1 MLLTTGVL
9 AVLAGLI
16 GLADPS
22 VTYSQL
28 GLHTRPGHV
37 DMWTMAE
44 SGQDTRGRPCDPQ
57 ESSKSPHWTAV
68 ARPLITD

>member
-1 MLLTTGVL
+1 MQAAAVAAVVATAAVSGVL
-9 AVLAGLI
+9 VVLAGLL

-44 SGQDTRGRPCDPQ
+44 SGQATRGRAQ
-57 ESSKSPHWTAV
+57 
-68 ARPLITD
+68 IF

>member
-1 MLLTTGVL
+1 MLLTPGVL

-37 DMWTMAE
+37 DMWTMAQ
-44 SGQDTRGRPCDPQ
+44 SGQDTRGRPPR
-57 ESSKSPHWTAV
+57 EFLSPPHWTAV
-68 ARPLITD
+68 ARPLIND

>member
-1 MLLTTGVL
+1 MMLMTPGVL
-9 AVLAGLI
+9 VVLAGLL

-44 SGQDTRGRPCDPQ
+44 SGQATRGRAHNRV
-57 ESSKSPHWTAV
+57 SNSPHLDGMIQT
-68 ARPLITD
+68 P

>member
-1 MLLTTGVL
+1 MIEQITMPLSPGVL
-9 AVLAGLI
+9 VVMAGLLD
-16 GLADPS
+16 LADPS

-44 SGQDTRGRPCDPQ
+44 SGQVTRRTVMSTCSQKYLVKPN
-57 ESSKSPHWTAV
+57 
-68 ARPLITD
+68 

>member
-1 MLLTTGVL
+1 MLLTPGVL

-44 SGQDTRGRPCDPQ
+44 SGQDTR
-57 ESSKSPHWTAV
+57 EFLSPPIGQQLPA
-68 ARPLITD
+68 PLIND

>member
-1 MLLTTGVL
+1 MLLTPGVL

-44 SGQDTRGRPCDPQ
+44 SGQDTRGRLTR
-57 ESSKSPHWTAV
+57 EF
-68 ARPLITD
+68 

>member
-1 MLLTTGVL
+1 MLLTPGVL

-44 SGQDTRGRPCDPQ
+44 SGQDTRGRPPR
-57 ESSKSPHWTAV
+57 EFLSPPIGQQLPA
-68 ARPLITD
+68 PLIND

>member
-1 MLLTTGVL
+1 MLLTPGVL
-9 AVLAGLI
+9 VVLAGLL

-44 SGQDTRGRPCDPQ
+44 SGQATRGRAKIFQVP
-57 ESSKSPHWTAV
+57 
-68 ARPLITD
+68 PLDGNVTDH

>member
-1 MLLTTGVL
+1 MLLTPGVL
-9 AVLAGLI
+9 VVLAGLL

-44 SGQDTRGRPCDPQ
+44 SGQATRGRAQ
-57 ESSKSPHWTAV
+57 
-68 ARPLITD
+68 IF

>member
-1 MLLTTGVL
+1 MISFAVQLSPGVMLMLVMM
-9 AVLAGLI
+9 AGLL

-44 SGQDTRGRPCDPQ
+44 SGEDTRGGAASEIFQ
-57 ESSKSPHWTAV
+57 S
-68 ARPLITD
+68 

>member
-1 MLLTTGVL
+1 MLMLVMM
-9 AVLAGLI
+9 AGLL

-44 SGQDTRGRPCDPQ
+44 SGEDTRG
-57 ESSKSPHWTAV
+57 
-68 ARPLITD
+68 